1 MRGQL
6 INNEF
11 VEILQDNTFN
21 EKFQIPKE
29 QKIDNIEST
38 TLDFIRKNSE
48 LDEVPLQPLS
58 IILKVYGISVETYFR
73 FSETI
78 KEINFDDKEYKSFLT
93 DEYKSLFKEIDDC
106 RIDDLD
112 KLTSKMKLLELAEK
126 SRETS
131 EKNNMKGKVILSAAG
146 TILGMGAM
154 STGASVTKRY
164 IDYLEKVT
172 VLESKESTI
181 KKVCESVRDIAVTAI
196 NNVEKFKR

>member
-1 MRGQL
+1 MALYGMLRGDLLRGQL

-29 QKIDNIEST
+29 QKIDNIASA

-73 FSETI
+73 FLETI

-93 DEYKSLFKEIDDC
+93 
-106 RIDDLD
+106 
-112 KLTSKMKLLELAEK
+112 
-126 SRETS
+126 
-131 EKNNMKGKVILSAAG
+131 N
-146 TILGMGAM
+146 
-154 STGASVTKRY
+154 
-164 IDYLEKVT
+164 
-172 VLESKESTI
+172 
-181 KKVCESVRDIAVTAI
+181 
-196 NNVEKFKR
+196 